1 MVLALSAS
9 ASAGEGIVPP
19 AADAAT
25 SVAPPG
31 DPAPGFAWG
40 FFAAEMLVAGIAAF
54 IIVRGRLYRPVP
66 ARLTPAEPQPIIPPV
81 ILLVGALVLFLAEL
95 LGSLTA
101 THLLELDLE
110 RGTLGDHALAM
121 LGHYGGF
128 IAGIL
133 VLSVMIPGITR
144 AVGLRFEPRDAA
156 SGVVGA
162 ALIIPVVLVI
172 GGLGAIAA
180 SLIASWSGAPPPEPT
195 AHEGLLR
202 FVMSDDPATK
212 WLFAALVVIGAPVA
226 EETIYRGMIQTA
238 FLRASRSPSAA
249 ILLASAIFTMMH
261 VPIVEWFALPAIFAL
276 SIGLGVV
283 AERTKRL
290 AAPIIIHALF
300 NLLNLG
306 LALYGS

>member
-1 MVLALSAS
+1 MILALSAS
-9 ASAGEGIVPP
+9 AWAGGGSVAQ

-81 ILLVGALVLFLAEL
+81 ILLVGALVLFLSNL

-101 THLLELDLE
+101 VHLLELDFE

-128 IAGIL
+128 IAGL
-133 VLSVMIPGITR
+133 GVLAVMISGITR

-156 SGVVGA
+156 SGVAGA
-162 ALIIPVVLVI
+162 TLIIPVVLVI
-172 GGLGAIAA
+172 GALGAIAA
-180 SLIASWSGAPPPEPT
+180 SLIASWSGEPPPEQT
-195 AHEGLLR
+195 AHDGLLR
-202 FVMSDDPATK
+202 FVMSDDASMK

-226 EETIYRGMIQTA
+226 EETVYRGMIQSA
-238 FLRASRSPSAA
+238 FLRASRSPAAA
-249 ILLASAIFTMMH
+249 ILLTSAIFTMMH
-261 VPIVEWFALPAIFAL
+261 ATVVQWFALPAIFAL

-283 AERTKRL
+283 AERTRRL